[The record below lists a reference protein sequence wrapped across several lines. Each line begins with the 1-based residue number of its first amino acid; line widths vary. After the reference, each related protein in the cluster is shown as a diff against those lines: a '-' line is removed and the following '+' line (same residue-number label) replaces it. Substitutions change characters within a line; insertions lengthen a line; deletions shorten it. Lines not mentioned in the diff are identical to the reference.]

1 MKLSKP
7 PQWIIE
13 KKRDGHELDESDIR
27 EFILGYSEEQI
38 PDYQMAA
45 LAMAIYL
52 NGMTFEETRHLVQA
66 MMDSGEVLDTASLE
80 RPVADK
86 HSTGGIGDKVSLPL
100 APWVAACGLDVP
112 MISGRG
118 LGITGGTLDKLES
131 IPGYR
136 TDLSEAEMIEVIR
149 DCGCCIIG
157 QTRSLAPADKKLY
170 ALRDVTA
177 TVPSIPLITGSI
189 MCKKLAES
197 LDVLV
202 LDVKFGKGAFM
213 KEEARARE
221 LAENMVKVG
230 RLMGVS
236 VAALLTDMNEPLGH
250 AAGNAVEVAES
261 VDCLNGN
268 GPADLMEVTRAL
280 AVEMLTL
287 AEVQPNEE
295 AAGKALDQALASGAA
310 LERYNR
316 MVELQGGNPDPDV
329 LPKAK
334 MQRAFTAPESGFVTS
349 VDANAIGRGVLLLGA
364 GRQQAA
370 DPVNH
375 AVGVTD
381 LAKSGQAVAEGDTLL
396 TIHADDEASLA
407 AAMPFFEQAIG
418 LGSEAPPKR
427 SRVRDRITG

>member
-1 MKLSKP
+1 MQP

-13 KKRDGHELDESDIR
+13 KKRDGQALSEEDIR
-27 EFILGYSEEQI
+27 QFILGYAAEEI

-52 NGMTFEETRHLVQA
+52 NGMSFEETRHLVQA
-66 MMDSGEVLDTASLE
+66 MMDSGDVLDTSTLK

-118 LGITGGTLDKLES
+118 LGITGGTLDKLEA

-136 TDLSEAEMIEVIR
+136 TNLSEAEMIRVIQ

-157 QTRSLAPADKKLY
+157 QTKSLAPADKKLY

-197 LDVLV
+197 LDALV

-213 KEEARARE
+213 KEEAQARE
-221 LAENMVKVG
+221 LASTMTKVG
-230 RLMGVS
+230 NLMGVS
-236 VAALLTDMNEPLGH
+236 VSALLTDMNEPLGH

-261 VDCLNGN
+261 VECLHGR
-268 GPADLMEVTRAL
+268 GPADLMEVTQAL
-280 AVEMLTL
+280 GAEMLVL
-287 AEVQPNEE
+287 AKVQPDLN
-295 AAGKALDQALASGAA
+295 AANAALDQALASGAA

-316 MVELQGGNPDPDV
+316 MVELQGGNPDPAA
-329 LPKAK
+329 LPKAR
-334 MQRAFTAPESGFVTS
+334 MQAPLAATKAGFVTG

-364 GRQQAA
+364 GRQQSA

-375 AVGVTD
+375 AVGITELVKTGD
-381 LAKSGQAVAEGDTLL
+381 SIQEGDPLL
-396 TIHADDEASLA
+396 IVHADDADTLA
-407 AAMPFFEQAIG
+407 AALPYLEQAFAIG
-418 LGSEAPPKR
+418 ETAPAAR
-427 SRVRDRITG
+427 SRIVERITG